1 MLKKTTLIAG
11 AIGAVLTSTVLRAE
25 TLGTRIGELEFT
37 HDFASGYPTDATV

>member
-1 MLKKTTLIAG
+1 
-11 AIGAVLTSTVLRAE
+11 LTSTVLRAE